1 MLELQAD
8 CLSGVWAYIVLWHE
22 SMPAMIYFV
31 DTSKVARD
39 NENPMKISEE
49 VSTSGRKSN
58 DVGWIEISRHIPYTY
73 NVPR

>member
-31 DTSKVARD
+31 DNSKVARD
-39 NENPMKISEE
+39 NENQMKISEE
-49 VSTSGRKSN
+49 VSTPDRKSN
-58 DVGWIEISRHIPYTY
+58 DVG
-73 NVPR
+73 